1 MSLGETSPIPVF
13 LYYLVICPLVGLA
26 IFWGRTRYTGE
37 AFTNLLVL
45 VIPIPTSSERSQEAM
60 DCRCRTMTVD
70 CSHANQPRQREFVVL
85 VSALG
90 AEVFGCHAH
99 SPSGMAPPPSI
110 WEGVSDHREVLLP
123 VRSRLLFSGSARQVQ
138 EGLWQLLGNLKFP
151 SWGTR
156 SPASGSLH
164 ETFLSGI
171 YSAMLG
177 LPKGGPHRC
186 PAAGL

>member
-99 SPSGMAPPPSI
+99 SPSGMAPPPPSGK
-110 WEGVSDHREVLLP
+110 ESVTTERSYCQCAP
-123 VRSRLLFSGSARQVQ
+123 VCSSPGPHGRSRKGSGS
-138 EGLWQLLGNLKFP
+138 
-151 SWGTR
+151 
-156 SPASGSLH
+156 
-164 ETFLSGI
+164 
-171 YSAMLG
+171 
-177 LPKGGPHRC
+177 C
-186 PAAGL
+186 